1 MDGTPT
7 QRIENLALSAPRR
20 AVNRQCSFG
29 GECPIEEVGRHK
41 MCGAQLSEQKTLEF
55 IKSNIYV
62 VDLRSGP
69 LEKSYAAFVGC

>member
-41 MCGAQLSEQKTLEF
+41 F
-55 IKSNIYV
+55 V
-62 VDLRSGP
+62 VLNLVNKRH
-69 LEKSYAAFVGC
+69 